1 MAQQMLLAQKPAKV
15 ARPISSIGL
24 LRSTQLH
31 LCHLDE
37 IVRKAIASGINLKR
51 CRCSLGTIQLLVQNI
66 TSIGVRPMGQR
77 LACRIFLKNST
88 NTEFADWD
96 HGVVYANAQN
106 LSRTLMELP
115 VNMMTRT
122 AFCER
127 AKTEF
132 IGIPNVEDHSCE
144 VPLDYLLQFDGC
156 KSHYKDACSK
166 DAQPLAFV
174 GKGISFGIG
183 GIRLKPSALRP
194 SLFNWKDMKL
204 MRGDMG
210 IIRTELEIVSSL
222 LAIAQLQLPINLVT
236 VTPICENLPGPKAI
250 KPDDVFDNASYGEKN
265 HFASGTQADLVS
277 KTPLRIKSPQYQPLG
292 KYSLGRST
300 NVTSKTSKELTFSMR
315 IQEGAAVVSGV
326 GFEELLRKTLPAY
339 PVPELE
345 METRPSAMM
354 VAFDGDEGGRGIPP
368 KFEIRT
374 QASQICRVLTRA
386 ARSLLSEG
394 LSSYLTFVQTR
405 GVQGVQRRVST
416 VGTAQLSIAH
426 LVFGGLTKSKPVL
439 WRLRHLFVTRYVH
452 EWANLMRVPTASS
465 FQVDWCSEGTI
476 DLILIPLALEVFL
489 GVLEE
494 FGWVNFGFFGDR
506 EFEEVVIGWLDLEA
520 TIILEGGA
528 GGVLDIPDI
537 GGDTEALYGIWYIMI
552 RVGCRRPSP
561 SMKRVGT
568 WVNDAGNAAE
578 WRISVSPP
586 LR

>member
-37 IVRKAIASGINLKR
+37 IVRKAIASGINLK
-51 CRCSLGTIQLLVQNI
+51 SVKGLSDGASYAVIDASTNPHAAVLLQGVAAHLALYNFSFKTSPPSAFDPWGTAGVQNI
-66 TSIGVRPMGQR
+66 FKKTPQIPSLPTGIM
-77 LACRIFLKNST
+77 
-88 NTEFADWD
+88 
-96 HGVVYANAQN
+96 N

-132 IGIPNVEDHSCE
+132 IGIPNVEIIVRNEACE

-183 GIRLKPSALRP
+183 GTRLKPSALRP

-250 KPDDVFDNASYGEKN
+250 KPDDVIYAIMINPPWVRLLIDVFRQPL
-265 HFASGTQADLVS
+265 FASRYPFQ
-277 KTPLRIKSPQYQPLG
+277 
-292 KYSLGRST
+292 GRST

-426 LVFGGLTKSKPVL
+426 LVFGGLTKVQTGAVETAASIRDAL
-439 WRLRHLFVTRYVH
+439 FSRLTGALKGPSTLF
-452 EWANLMRVPTASS
+452 L
-465 FQVDWCSEGTI
+465 F
-476 DLILIPLALEVFL
+476 PLHLEVFL

-537 GGDTEALYGIWYIMI
+537 GGDTE
-552 RVGCRRPSP
+552 
-561 SMKRVGT
+561 
-568 WVNDAGNAAE
+568 VNDAGNAAE